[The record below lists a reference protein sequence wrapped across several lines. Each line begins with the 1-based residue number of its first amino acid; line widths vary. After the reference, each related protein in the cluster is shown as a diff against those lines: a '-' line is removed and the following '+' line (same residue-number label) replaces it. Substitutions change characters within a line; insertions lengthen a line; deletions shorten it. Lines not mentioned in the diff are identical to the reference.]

1 MLIQSRNLEPEEDET
16 SNNKGRSNHLPW
28 LTHCRPENG
37 TIDNANEETVQEYQ
51 YERNENDGE
60 FFIECR
66 CRGRDAILIQS
77 RNHEPEEDETSTN
90 KGRSNH
96 LPTADQRTEPS
107 IMQTKRRFKNTNTN
121 IRKE

>member
-60 FFIECR
+60 FFVECR
-66 CRGRDAILIQS
+66 
-77 RNHEPEEDETSTN
+77 HEPEEDETST
-90 KGRSNH
+90 KDGRSKH
-96 LPTADQRTEPS
+96 SRTADERTEPS